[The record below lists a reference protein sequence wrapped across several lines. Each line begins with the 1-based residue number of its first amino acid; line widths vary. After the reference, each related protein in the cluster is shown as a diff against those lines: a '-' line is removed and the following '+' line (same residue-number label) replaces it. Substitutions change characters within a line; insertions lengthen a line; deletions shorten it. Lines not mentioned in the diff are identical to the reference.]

1 MAQEKKTKRRG
12 SIACKSDIAK
22 GPPLLA
28 LLQAAQSS
36 FLGALTL
43 ICGHCKRALPP
54 RDGET
59 SILYR
64 PREVLV
70 PRPCSSGERQ
80 TTHIAEMSHAHET
93 GKCQHCLRPQDC
105 LQKCPGN
112 YWWSTEAL
120 FEGD

>member
-64 PREVLV
+64 PRRYSYRDHVLQV
-70 PRPCSSGERQ
+70 KDKRR
-80 TTHIAEMSHAHET
+80 T
-93 GKCQHCLRPQDC
+93 
-105 LQKCPGN
+105 
-112 YWWSTEAL
+112 
-120 FEGD
+120 